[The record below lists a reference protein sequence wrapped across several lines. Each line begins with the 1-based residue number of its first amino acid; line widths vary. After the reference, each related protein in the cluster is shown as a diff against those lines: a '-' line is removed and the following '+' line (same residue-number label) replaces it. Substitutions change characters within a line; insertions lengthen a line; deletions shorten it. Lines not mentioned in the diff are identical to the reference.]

1 MNMVLSEAS
10 IVEASRLMRQSG
22 ETALAVLSEAEGQP
36 CVIGVVT
43 AGDIVTRVLA
53 VGLDPS
59 VLTVGDIT
67 TVPGV
72 TVPY

>member
-1 MNMVLSEAS
+1 MNMVRSEAS
-10 IVEASRLMRQSG
+10 IVEAS
-22 ETALAVLSEAEGQP
+22 
-36 CVIGVVT
+36 
-43 AGDIVTRVLA
+43 DIVTRVLA

-67 TVPGV
+67 TFPGV